1 MLEWSPYSLCYIMAK
16 LSLTYAGLMFKLQQ
30 IKETIPSINVQSF
43 AAKFHKLPVKRRDSE
58 PTGNMNSLQIK

>member
-1 MLEWSPYSLCYIMAK
+1 
-16 LSLTYAGLMFKLQQ
+16 MFKLQQ

-58 PTGNMNSLQIK
+58 PTGNMNSLQIKWPHRFHWWVQKKSVSIWIPCKSI